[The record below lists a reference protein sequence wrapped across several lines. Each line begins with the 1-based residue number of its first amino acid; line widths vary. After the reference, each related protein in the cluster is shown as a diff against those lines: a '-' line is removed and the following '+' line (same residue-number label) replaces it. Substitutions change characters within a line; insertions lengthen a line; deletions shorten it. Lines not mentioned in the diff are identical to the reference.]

1 MPCEKE
7 LIDKPFCEEDS
18 EQYGKKTWRA
28 FIELSHKCLAAYVLK
43 GLRILIVQYEGVL
56 DVLVLIERGALT
68 VFYAHLKTWGVRA
81 P

>member
-1 MPCEKE
+1 
-7 LIDKPFCEEDS
+7 
-18 EQYGKKTWRA
+18 
-28 FIELSHKCLAAYVLK
+28 LSHKCLAAYVLK